1 MSFAAPLL
9 KPRSR
14 SDYVMSPELPGHVP
28 AHHNLRLLERS
39 EVLNSYLS
47 IVRKPQ
53 SILPK

>member
-1 MSFAAPLL
+1 
-9 KPRSR
+9 
-14 SDYVMSPELPGHVP
+14 MSPELPGHVP